1 MSFFTV
7 TSYNIKEFVFTFLI
21 LSSRKTIEIYL
32 KLTIIFILIQLK
44 VFKQNSD
51 YYSILWVE
59 HTKTLDFKLRF
70 SVWLGSNTAASYF
83 SSGIDICIFLFYSMS
98 VIILRDI
105 IGSLPETPNSFDVT
119 LSFVLAR
126 PSRFLSN
133 FIQFSSSLHYFVVLV
148 ILESALPKSALLHLD
163 SSIYLLKNTSAI
175 MGVEA

>member
-1 MSFFTV
+1 
-7 TSYNIKEFVFTFLI
+7 
-21 LSSRKTIEIYL
+21 
-32 KLTIIFILIQLK
+32 
-44 VFKQNSD
+44 
-51 YYSILWVE
+51 
-59 HTKTLDFKLRF
+59 
-70 SVWLGSNTAASYF
+70 
-83 SSGIDICIFLFYSMS
+83 MS

>member
-7 TSYNIKEFVFTFLI
+7 TSSNIKEFVFTFLI

-32 KLTIIFILIQLK
+32 KVTIMIFILIQLR
-44 VFKQNSD
+44 VSKQNSD
-51 YYSILWVE
+51 YHSILWVE

-70 SVWLGSNTAASYF
+70 PVWLGSNTAASYF

-119 LSFVLAR
+119 LSFILAR

-133 FIQFSSSLHYFVVLV
+133 FI
-148 ILESALPKSALLHLD
+148 
-163 SSIYLLKNTSAI
+163 
-175 MGVEA
+175 